1 MSSLVTL
8 RSLSISRRGFA
19 KAALLPLAIGLIRP
33 REAAA
38 DSDMIAQMRDIVA
51 NELAPT
57 ATPDQPGGLAA
68 ALYAG
73 RHVEFFNYGF
83 ADDTTRRPVTSD
95 TLFNL
100 GSLRKPFEATLVAL
114 GTLRGELRLDDRLPK
129 YLPELTGD
137 SIRRVTVG
145 ELVTHTS
152 GLLLPTDHPPW
163 PNEEF
168 SRAQF
173 IEMLNAWRPQ
183 AGEAPGKQRIYS
195 HAGYVLLQLVLERCY
210 GTPIATQLEQR
221 IFKPLGMT
229 ATSVPERGED
239 NRAVMDAAWMQR
251 VVQGY
256 SDQGMAIGPPGN
268 QQSYF
273 DFPGTGQ
280 IFSSPR
286 DLSTFVAACVDSH
299 SVDPHLR
306 EALRM
311 TQHEAFRV
319 DEKFGQGMAWETVH
333 LPEATV
339 VDKPGGLN
347 NASGYLGLV
356 PARRIGIVLLANRGE
371 YPHEI
376 ARYRILPA
384 LAKLVASH

>member
-1 MSSLVTL
+1 
-8 RSLSISRRGFA
+8 
-19 KAALLPLAIGLIRP
+19 
-33 REAAA
+33 
-38 DSDMIAQMRDIVA
+38 MIAQMRDIVA
-51 NELAPT
+51 AELAPT

-73 RHVEFFNYGF
+73 RHVAFFNYGF

-100 GSLRKPFEATLVAL
+100 GSLRKPFEATVVAL
-114 GTLRGELRLDDRLPK
+114 GTLRGELRLDDPLPK
-129 YLPELTGD
+129 YLPELTGEA
-137 SIRRVTVG
+137 IRRVTIG

-163 PNEEF
+163 PNEQF

-173 IEMLNAWRPQ
+173 IEMLDAWTPQ
-183 AGEAPGKQRIYS
+183 PGEAPGKQRIYS

-210 GTPIATQLEQR
+210 GAPIATLFERR
-221 IFKPLGMT
+221 IFGPIGMT
-229 ATSVPERGED
+229 SSSVPERGPD
-239 NRAVMDAAWMQR
+239 SRAVMDKASMQR

-256 SDQGMAIGPPGN
+256 SDQGTAIGPPGN

-280 IFSSPR
+280 MFSSTR
-286 DLSTFVAACVDSH
+286 DLSSFVAACLDGH
-299 SVDPHLR
+299 SADPHLR
-306 EALRM
+306 EALQM

-347 NASGYLGLV
+347 NASGYIGLV

-376 ARYRILPA
+376 ARYKILPA
-384 LAKLVASH
+384 LAKLVAPR